1 MTDNIWVMAGLGIVS
16 VALVVGFAMLACAVV
31 EYLVDGKGGY
41 VLPVKST
48 KSTKSTGEDGESG
61 NLTRKTNNNK
71 P

>member
-1 MTDNIWVMAGLGIVS
+1 MTNNIWVMAGLGIVS

-41 VLPVKST
+41 VLPA
-48 KSTKSTGEDGESG
+48 KSTKSTGEDGESDS
-61 NLTRKTNNNK
+61 LTKKTNNNNNK